1 MLLFSFSISFLLFR
15 NTINICVLILHPAAW
30 FNLPSVF
37 CFVDCHSKASY
48 VDVHRTD
55 NKMASTGNEECRDL
69 YGTVFGSVPNLIKAK
84 PLEKGRVG
92 TTSGIFTKFREI
104 LKVHL
109 LRSLDLKTQLTGTS
123 EGHPPQR
130 GWGRMT

>member
-1 MLLFSFSISFLLFR
+1 MNVHHAVNNIASIE
-15 NTINICVLILHPAAW
+15 
-30 FNLPSVF
+30 
-37 CFVDCHSKASY
+37 
-48 VDVHRTD
+48 
-55 NKMASTGNEECRDL
+55 NEECKDL
-69 YGTVFGSVPNLIKAK
+69 YGTVFGSVPNLIKVK

-92 TTSGIFTKFREI
+92 TTSGIFTAVQEI

-123 EGHPPQR
+123 KDHPPQS

>member
-1 MLLFSFSISFLLFR
+1 MLFSFSVSFLLFR

-37 CFVDCHSKASY
+37 CFVDCHSQASH

-84 PLEKGRVG
+84 PLEKGRVALQLV
-92 TTSGIFTKFREI
+92 FLQQFREI

-123 EGHPPQR
+123 KGHPPQR